1 MSLMQAYLLV
11 FFGGPLLML
20 LLTRREASM
29 LSIVL
34 GVGVV
39 AAALASVLFSKSA
52 PGLGSLGMLWLAWIG
67 TVSLCVRAVMR
78 RVETKRAMALTK
90 SLGAMA
96 TVIPWLG
103 LATADWMAS

>member
-1 MSLMQAYLLV
+1 MSFTQAYILV
-11 FFGGPLLML
+11 FIGGPLLML

-29 LSIVL
+29 LSFVL

-78 RVETKRAMALTK
+78 RATTKRGVALTK
-90 SLGAMA
+90 SFGAMA

-103 LATADWMAS
+103 LAVADWMAS